1 MRKGS
6 WNVEIEFKFNIVQY
20 NEFKKII
27 ESILSV
33 IFLLKI
39 LFEWAKLSS
48 IRQEFLN
55 MFKK

>member
-33 IFLLKI
+33 IFLLKNI
-39 LFEWAKLSS
+39 IWMSEIIINTSG
-48 IRQEFLN
+48 I
-55 MFKK
+55 FKHV